1 MLQLSPPQKH
11 ISNKNIMK
19 KFLKVSN
26 YVFGVA
32 ESKNI
37 PSLYPNLISTKS
49 KIIEKIQ
56 NINNV
61 KNKIFALGSCQ
72 SNGWQAQLKALT
84 DIFKNSELEY
94 FKMLGPELT

>member
-1 MLQLSPPQKH
+1 M
-11 ISNKNIMK
+11 
-19 KFLKVSN
+19 
-26 YVFGVA
+26 
-32 ESKNI
+32 
-37 PSLYPNLISTKS
+37 YPNLISTKS
-49 KIIEKIQ
+49 KIIEKNPQ

-94 FKMLGPELT
+94 FKMLGTEVDIVHPDTPQGRLEQKVSKLEIRMLETI